1 MLRISG
7 RQARW
12 RWYSTNQE
20 DEEHG
25 KEGIHTRATAIS
37 QRKPIHTECNTEQ
50 VHAHKRTKEKILAMA
65 EGGMSIAH
73 IIREL
78 GYDPDVLGRHR
89 IKGLVG
95 KIRMEAESPQGVRGG
110 YARRTT
116 KRLTAGQN
124 AELEENPESY
134 AKLKREVVYLREEV
148 EFLKKI
154 SQQAISGK
162 RGK

>member
-1 MLRISG
+1 MARKVFTQEQLQSLNANPYTLNATPNRFML
-7 RQARW
+7 
-12 RWYSTNQE
+12 T
-20 DEEHG
+20 
-25 KEGIHTRATAIS
+25 KEA
-37 QRKPIHTECNTEQ
+37 
-50 VHAHKRTKEKILAMA
+50 KEKILAMA

-116 KRLTAGQN
+116 KRLTAGQIT
-124 AELEENPESY
+124 ELEENPESY

-148 EFLKKI
+148 EFLKKV

>member
-1 MLRISG
+1 MARKVFTQEQLQSLNANPYTLNATPNRFML
-7 RQARW
+7 
-12 RWYSTNQE
+12 T
-20 DEEHG
+20 
-25 KEGIHTRATAIS
+25 KEA
-37 QRKPIHTECNTEQ
+37 
-50 VHAHKRTKEKILAMA
+50 KEKILAMA

-89 IKGLVG
+89 IKGLAG

-116 KRLTAGQN
+116 KRLTAGQIT
-124 AELEENPESY
+124 ELEENPESY

-148 EFLKKI
+148 EFLKKV

>member
-1 MLRISG
+1 MARKVFTQEQLQSLNANPYTLNATPIRFML
-7 RQARW
+7 
-12 RWYSTNQE
+12 T
-20 DEEHG
+20 
-25 KEGIHTRATAIS
+25 KEA
-37 QRKPIHTECNTEQ
+37 
-50 VHAHKRTKEKILAMA
+50 KEKILAMA
-65 EGGMSIAH
+65 EDGMSIAH

-95 KIRMEAESPQGVRGG
+95 RIRMEAESPQGVRGG

-116 KRLTAGQN
+116 KRLTAGQI

-148 EFLKKI
+148 EFLKKV

>member
-1 MLRISG
+1 MARKVFTQEQLQSLNANPYTLNATPTRFML
-7 RQARW
+7 
-12 RWYSTNQE
+12 T
-20 DEEHG
+20 
-25 KEGIHTRATAIS
+25 KEA
-37 QRKPIHTECNTEQ
+37 
-50 VHAHKRTKEKILAMA
+50 KEKILAMA

-95 KIRMEAESPQGVRGG
+95 RIRMEAESPQGVRGG

-116 KRLTAGQN
+116 KRLTAGQI
-124 AELEENPESY
+124 AELEENPKSY
-134 AKLKREVVYLREEV
+134 AKLKREAVYLREEV
-148 EFLKKI
+148 EFLKKV